1 MRARDPCAPET
12 QRFGCED
19 YDTAENKTRKMEWD
33 KRTVKDERESQR
45 RSQRSRQAG
54 AAINFKF
61 LKQLTM
67 GKGMGEG
74 TETTDQLRASWGEER
89 KEGRKRNCRQIKINE
104 LFNCCMWRS
113 FFIVELLI
121 WLVK

>member
-19 YDTAENKTRKMEWD
+19 YDTAENKTREMEWD
-33 KRTVKDERESQR
+33 KRTVKDERE
-45 RSQRSRQAG
+45 SQRSRQAG

-74 TETTDQLRASWGEER
+74 TETTDQLRASWGEKERR
-89 KEGRKRNCRQIKINE
+89 KEEKLQTN
-104 LFNCCMWRS
+104 
-113 FFIVELLI
+113 
-121 WLVK
+121 

>member
-1 MRARDPCAPET
+1 
-12 QRFGCED
+12 
-19 YDTAENKTRKMEWD
+19 MEWD

-67 GKGMGEG
+67 GQGMG
-74 TETTDQLRASWGEER
+74 RRNRNHRPAAC
-89 KEGRKRNCRQIKINE
+89 KEGREIADKLR
-104 LFNCCMWRS
+104 
-113 FFIVELLI
+113 
-121 WLVK
+121 